1 MERQHRHAHPRDQRV
16 QLADGILGARP
27 AVVPRKDIGDGDA
40 EAKLLSA
47 ADHRAEVRRRVG
59 DRPSLRDVVDAAL
72 HNKHLGAGGCLV
84 EPRGDLVGPL
94 PVGRAD
100 REAQAWVGHRSRGR
114 PADRGVVV
122 PRRARRDRVADRGD
136 VDFPCLEAHH
146 LDVSIYHDGNR
157 SFQDR
162 FDTRRLADRIEER
175 IVHDSIDEDDRAF
188 IEARDMFFLATADA
202 DGAPQCSY
210 KGGEPGFVRVLDEH
224 TIAFPSFDG
233 NGMYLSLGNLTEN
246 PHVGLLF
253 IDFEGQKRLRL
264 NGTASIDADDPL
276 LAGYPRAQCVVRV
289 SATEVFPNCPRYIHK
304 LELVERSRFTPRAD
318 CEPPVPSWKRSD
330 WARDVLA
337 AGDPAQE
344 S

>member
-1 MERQHRHAHPRDQRV
+1 
-16 QLADGILGARP
+16 
-27 AVVPRKDIGDGDA
+27 
-40 EAKLLSA
+40 
-47 ADHRAEVRRRVG
+47 
-59 DRPSLRDVVDAAL
+59 
-72 HNKHLGAGGCLV
+72 
-84 EPRGDLVGPL
+84 
-94 PVGRAD
+94 
-100 REAQAWVGHRSRGR
+100 
-114 PADRGVVV
+114 
-122 PRRARRDRVADRGD
+122 
-136 VDFPCLEAHH
+136 VDFPCIEAHH

-157 SFQDR
+157 HFQDR

-175 IVHDSIDEDDRAF
+175 IVHDSIDGDDRAF
-188 IEARDMFFLATADA
+188 IEARDMFFLATADE

-246 PHVGLLF
+246 PHVGILF

-276 LAGYPRAQCVVRV
+276 LAEYPRAQCVVRV

-337 AGDPAQE
+337 AGDPAQKA
-344 S
+344 